1 MELNITIFIQALIFL
16 MLFIFSSQIIFKP
29 LRTLFLE
36 RSQIINHEKQ
46 KILTLKSSIKEQK
59 YHIKKTIFLIKN
71 KVQRQHRSININN
84 VLKEKEFQRRI
95 NFQQSEKYKNS
106 IFKLK
111 NEIFLVRKK
120 VIVDKN
126 NLTKHI
132 MDKLS
137 DG

>member
-59 YHIKKTIFLIKN
+59 YHIKKTIFLIRN

-95 NFQQSEKYKNS
+95 NFQQSEKYRNS